1 MASNPSPPANK
12 SSDAVA
18 TYKAPSA
25 YLPCIHT
32 AKELDPIAISQM
44 KMETHH
50 RGKRVIVRPFIP
62 PLRTVVALVTIIEDE
77 EGTKARLQVWNQPS
91 ETVVPARQTLRS
103 GSCYLIKEPFVTAD
117 PPGEYSLRVDHP
129 GDIFLLPPDH
139 ELIPAKW
146 RNSAD
151 EALVGRSREMRMKG
165 NDAVSKKRWAEAED
179 S

>member
-1 MASNPSPPANK
+1 MASDSSPPAYE

-25 YLPCIHT
+25 YLPCIHA

-50 RGKRVIVRPFIP
+50 RGKRVIVRAIMPPF
-62 PLRTVVALVTIIEDE
+62 RTVALVTFIEDE
-77 EGTKARLQVWNQPS
+77 EGTKTSLQVFNQPS
-91 ETVVPARQTLRS
+91 ETVVPARQTLRF

-117 PPGEYSLRVDHP
+117 PPGDYSLRVDHP

-139 ELIPAKW
+139 ELTPAKW
-146 RNSAD
+146 GKSAD
-151 EALVGRSREMRMKG
+151 EALVGRSREMRMRG
-165 NDAVSKKRWAEAED
+165 NDAVGKKRWAEAED